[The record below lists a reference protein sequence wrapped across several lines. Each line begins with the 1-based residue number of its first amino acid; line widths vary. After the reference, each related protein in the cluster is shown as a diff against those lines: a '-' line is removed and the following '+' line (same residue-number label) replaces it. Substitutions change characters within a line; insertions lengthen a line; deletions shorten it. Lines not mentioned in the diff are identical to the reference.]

1 MSGNYQET
9 LDFLYSLQFFGIKL
23 GLDNTRELL
32 ARVGNPQRALKVIHL
47 AGTNGKGSTAA
58 ALASVFQHA
67 GIRAGLY
74 TSPHLHNFSERI
86 RIDTLPISEVEIV
99 ALARELRPHAE
110 ELRATFFEVT
120 TVMALLHFQRSGAL
134 WAIMETGMGGRLD
147 ATNLVDP
154 ELCLLTPI
162 ALDHTQRLGESLEQ
176 IAAEKAGIL
185 KPGVAAI
192 SALQDDAVCELLRRI
207 AAEQGLPLY
216 EAQRDYAWEF
226 GAKGLSLH
234 GWGQDVE
241 AIQPGLEGQHQAQNL
256 ALAVAAIFL
265 LNAQG
270 KLEIGPGAITAGLEQ
285 VRWPG
290 RLEWLPQRVLV
301 DGAHNPA
308 GAQTLACYLREQG
321 LERVHLVVGCKEDKQ
336 WRELLKALFPHVAA
350 LYAVSPPVDKAIEPQ
365 LMVALAAESAIPAQ
379 AYATPAQAVDAALE
393 RRGVD
398 EIVVVAGSLF
408 LVAAVREH
416 LLPQAELIKITAAME
431 YRCA

>member
-1 MSGNYQET
+1 MSGSYQET

-216 EAQRDYAWEF
+216 EAQRDYAWEL

-270 KLEIGPGAITAGLEQ
+270 KLEIGPEAITAGLEQ